1 MIETCQRPD
10 PHFNRFYYPYAG
22 NLDLMNIHKIAHNND
37 VMGGVNIVCIII
49 LRMIAFKSSNCIR
62 IHPVAMKA
70 LN

>member
-37 VMGGVNIVCIII
+37 VMGGGGGQYSLHNYFANDSI
-49 LRMIAFKSSNCIR
+49 
-62 IHPVAMKA
+62 
-70 LN
+70 

>member
-37 VMGGVNIVCIII
+37 VMGGGGGGSI
-49 LRMIAFKSSNCIR
+49 
-62 IHPVAMKA
+62 
-70 LN
+70 